1 MQTAQAQAIPEAVLE
16 VVEPDGTR
24 RVVRV
29 THTPFTIGRGAEAG
43 NDLQLADKRISRH
56 SALLVYTDG
65 AFRLEDRGQRHGLF
79 INGKK
84 IRVGEL
90 GDGDII
96 TCGAAADSFQL
107 IFRTGQLQ
115 ESLPE
120 LLTQLERAATMEPGA
135 RDLRQ
140 LSLLLEATALLQ
152 SPLSLEEVLSAML
165 DRAIAITNAD
175 RGLLLEAHGKGSLRP
190 MLARKAGQL
199 SLPAEGFDPSQTAI
213 AQAVEQKRSIIEEC
227 VSQAQAALRD
237 AVSIVAQNL
246 RSVIAIPLS
255 SLSRP
260 RSTEATF
267 VGGAGDLLAVLYLDS
282 RLPAA
287 FSRLDRQILDALSRE
302 VAGVLDNA
310 RLVQKEQ
317 DRRRLVQEL
326 DIAREIQQALLPKG
340 FRSSPHLEITGVNQ
354 SCLAVGGDYFDLM
367 ELSRDRTGF
376 VIADVSGKGLGAAL
390 VTSMLQGTL
399 SAMTL
404 GQQPDSV
411 FNHVNRFICEHSQV
425 DRYATLFFGILDRS
439 GGLEFINAG
448 HLTPLRIHD
457 GRAEFAFSSECLPV
471 GLFPD
476 AEFRTSSGALTP
488 GDTLVLYTDGVN
500 EAKNRQDEMFD
511 LERLQEVVARH
522 ATASVEELKAAIL
535 GAVEEFTRGTYLD
548 DDLTLLII
556 RYQGHP

>member
-1 MQTAQAQAIPEAVLE
+1 MPTAQAQTIPEAVLE
-16 VVEPDGTR
+16 VVEPDGSR

-29 THTPFTIGRGAEAG
+29 THAPFAIGRGAEAG

-65 AFRLEDRGQRHGLF
+65 AFRREDRGQRHGLF

-120 LLTQLERAATMEPGA
+120 LLTRLERAATMEPGA

-165 DRAIAITNAD
+165 DRTIAITNAD
-175 RGLLLEAHGKGSLRP
+175 RGLLLEADGKGSLRP

-213 AQAVEQKRSIIEEC
+213 AQAVEQKRSIIEED

-317 DRRRLVQEL
+317 ERRRLVQEL
-326 DIAREIQQALLPKG
+326 DIARDIQQALLPKG
-340 FRSSPHLEITGVNQ
+340 FRSFPHLEVTGVNQ

-367 ELSRDRTGF
+367 EMSRDRAGF

-399 SAMTL
+399 LAMTL
-404 GQQPDSV
+404 GQQPDTV
-411 FNHVNRFICEHSQV
+411 FNHINRFICEHSQV
-425 DRYATLFFGILDRS
+425 ERYATLFFGILDRS

-476 AEFRTSSGALTP
+476 AEFRTSSGTLTP

-500 EAKNRQDEMFD
+500 EAKNLQDEMFD

-522 ATASVEELKAAIL
+522 ATASVEELKSAIL

>member
-1 MQTAQAQAIPEAVLE
+1 
-16 VVEPDGTR
+16 
-24 RVVRV
+24 
-29 THTPFTIGRGAEAG
+29 
-43 NDLQLADKRISRH
+43 
-56 SALLVYTDG
+56 
-65 AFRLEDRGQRHGLF
+65 
-79 INGKK
+79 
-84 IRVGEL
+84 
-90 GDGDII
+90 
-96 TCGAAADSFQL
+96 
-107 IFRTGQLQ
+107 
-115 ESLPE
+115 
-120 LLTQLERAATMEPGA
+120 MEPGA

-152 SPLSLEEVLSAML
+152 SPLSLKEVLSAML
-165 DRAIAITNAD
+165 DRTIAITNAD
-175 RGLLLEAHGKGSLRP
+175 RGLLLEADGKGSLRP

-213 AQAVEQKRSIIEEC
+213 AQAVEQKRSIIEED

-317 DRRRLVQEL
+317 ERRRLVQEL
-326 DIAREIQQALLPKG
+326 DIARDIQQALLPKG
-340 FRSSPHLEITGVNQ
+340 FRSFPHLEVTGVNQ

-367 ELSRDRTGF
+367 EMSRDRAGF
-376 VIADVSGKGLGAAL
+376 VIADVSGKGLGSAL

-399 SAMTL
+399 LAMTL
-404 GQQPDSV
+404 GQQPDTV
-411 FNHVNRFICEHSQV
+411 FNHINRFICEHSQV
-425 DRYATLFFGILDRS
+425 ERYATLFFGILDRS

-476 AEFRTSSGALTP
+476 AEFRTSSGTLTT

-500 EAKNRQDEMFD
+500 EAKNLQDEMFD

-522 ATASVEELKAAIL
+522 ATASVEELKSAIL